1 MNYHAGVILKTG
13 EVKGRAFESKSEA
26 EAYILDLAE
35 KEGIKIGKIRNL
47 NTGEEEV
54 INFNGEETKQGEIK

>member
-1 MNYHAGVILKTG
+1 MNYHAGVITKTG
-13 EVKGRAFESKSEA
+13 EVKGKAFESKSEA

-35 KEGIKIGKIRNL
+35 KEGIKQGRIRNL

-54 INFNGEETKQGEIK
+54 INF